1 MTGLCPASAVI
12 GARDHEH
19 ENQAKDEQCLERE
32 AGSGKQGAGLGTS
45 HDWDQF
51 TFPLF
56 EVMSYNDTMKLS
68 TKHLKTLRVIFEDP
82 IRSDIEWT
90 GIENLLLALG
100 AELSDGRGSRVRVY
114 LKGVRAVFHRPHPR
128 KETEKGALKSMR
140 RFLTEAGVQLEE

>member
-1 MTGLCPASAVI
+1 
-12 GARDHEH
+12 
-19 ENQAKDEQCLERE
+19 
-32 AGSGKQGAGLGTS
+32 
-45 HDWDQF
+45 
-51 TFPLF
+51 
-56 EVMSYNDTMKLS
+56 MKLS
-68 TKHLKTLRVIFEDP
+68 SKHLKTLRVIFEDP

-100 AELSDGRGSRVRVY
+100 AELSVGRGSRVRVY